1 MLKLASLTTATNSN
15 STMQNLPILERDDSN
30 NDNNSTSTPISQ
42 SASTVS
48 TSNDNNA
55 SQQTLTSQ
63 NRTKH
68 KTGMFTKFLCF
79 LKISAIKLF

>member
-63 NRTKH
+63 NRTNH
-68 KTGMFTKFLCF
+68 KRVKMYKP
-79 LKISAIKLF
+79 KV